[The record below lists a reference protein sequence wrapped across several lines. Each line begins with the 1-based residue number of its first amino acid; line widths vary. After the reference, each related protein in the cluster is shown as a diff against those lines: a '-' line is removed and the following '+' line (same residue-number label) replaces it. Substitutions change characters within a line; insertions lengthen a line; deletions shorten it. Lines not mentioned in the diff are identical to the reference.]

1 MKPGDFILDI
11 LKEVPKNRKT
21 IVIIRHSKRNSL
33 KGIPDHL
40 RESVGITPEGILM
53 AREFG
58 ASLGKIF
65 PGKSLFLG
73 HTVARRCR
81 MTAESIR
88 DGYPPDPPAR
98 ILGCEPEIKSP
109 VVNLDKLIAI
119 RNELGWREG
128 IRKWLDQEIPGDILH
143 DPHQYSDYVLRNL
156 LSCPYSGEQDLL
168 IAIAHDITLFP
179 IISSVFGEKVNAI
192 EFLNGIVITADTNRA
207 ELRFADTEFSLK
219 ADRYF
224 DRSNR

>member
-1 MKPGDFILDI
+1 MKPGDFVLDI
-11 LKEVPKNRKT
+11 LKEAPKNRKT
-21 IVIIRHSKRNSL
+21 IVIIRHSKRNSFE
-33 KGIPDHL
+33 GIPDHL

-53 AREFG
+53 ARQFG
-58 ASLGKIF
+58 ESLGKIL
-65 PGKSLFLG
+65 PGKPLFLG

-88 DGYPPDPPAR
+88 DGYPPDTPAR

-128 IRKWLDQEIPGDILH
+128 IRRWLDQEIPGNILH

-156 LSCPYSGEQDLL
+156 LSCPYSGKQDLL

-179 IISSVFGEKVNAI
+179 IISSVFGVKVNAI

>member
-1 MKPGDFILDI
+1 MKHGDFVLNI
-11 LKEVPKNRKT
+11 LKEAPKNKKT
-21 IVIIRHSKRNSL
+21 IVLIRHSKRNSL

-40 RESVGITPEGILM
+40 RDSVGITPEGILM

-58 ASLGKIF
+58 ESLGKIL
-65 PGKSLFLG
+65 PGKPLFLG
-73 HTVARRCR
+73 HTVAYRCR

-88 DGYPPDPPAR
+88 DGYPPDIPAR

-128 IRKWLDQEIPGDILH
+128 IRRWLDQEIPGNILQ

-156 LSCPYSGEQDLL
+156 LSCPDSGEQDLL

-179 IISSVFGEKVNAI
+179 IISRVFGEKVNAI
-192 EFLNGIVITADTNRA
+192 EFLNGIVITADTNMA
-207 ELRFADTEFSLK
+207 DIRFADTELSLK
-219 ADRYF
+219 ANLYF
-224 DRSNR
+224 DRSDR

>member
-1 MKPGDFILDI
+1 MKPGDFVLDI
-11 LKEVPKNRKT
+11 LKEAPKNRKT
-21 IVIIRHSKRNSL
+21 IVIIRHSKRNSFE
-33 KGIPDHL
+33 GIPDHL

-58 ASLGKIF
+58 ASLGKIL
-65 PGKSLFLG
+65 PGKPLFLG
-73 HTVARRCR
+73 HTIARRCR

-88 DGYPPDPPAR
+88 DGYPLDTPAR

-109 VVNLDKLIAI
+109 VINLDKLIAI
-119 RNELGWREG
+119 RDELGWREG

-179 IISSVFGEKVNAI
+179 IISSVFGEKVKAI

-207 ELRFADTEFSLK
+207 ELQFADTEFSLK